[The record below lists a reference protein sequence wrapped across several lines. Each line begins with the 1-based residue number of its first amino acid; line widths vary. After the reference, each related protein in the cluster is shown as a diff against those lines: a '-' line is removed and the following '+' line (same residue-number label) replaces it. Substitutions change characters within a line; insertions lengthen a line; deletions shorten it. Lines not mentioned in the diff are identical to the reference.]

1 MTELV
6 KLIVGYLSH
15 QLKRQSRLVVM
26 IRQSPLVFTDLGIN
40 PNPLMDR
47 SSLELELEFMSFG

>member
-6 KLIVGYLSH
+6 KLIVGYLYH

-26 IRQSPLVFTDLGIN
+26 IRQSPLWCSHG
-40 PNPLMDR
+40 
-47 SSLELELEFMSFG
+47 LER